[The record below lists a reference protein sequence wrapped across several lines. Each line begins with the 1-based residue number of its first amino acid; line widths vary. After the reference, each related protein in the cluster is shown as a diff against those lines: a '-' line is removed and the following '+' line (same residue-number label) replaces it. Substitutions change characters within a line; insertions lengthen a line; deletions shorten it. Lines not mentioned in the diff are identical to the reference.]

1 MTAEA
6 IETAVQGRPFRA
18 FTVRLANG
26 LQIQIQN
33 QEHVAVH
40 PDGKTFIIFEPNG
53 GYRIV
58 DIPLVTDLSVN

>member
-1 MTAEA
+1 MRAEA
-6 IETAVQGRPFRA
+6 IKTAVQSRPFKP

-26 LQIQIQN
+26 LQIQIASH
-33 QEHVAVH
+33 EHVAVH
-40 PDGKTFIIFEPNG
+40 PDGKTFVIFELNG